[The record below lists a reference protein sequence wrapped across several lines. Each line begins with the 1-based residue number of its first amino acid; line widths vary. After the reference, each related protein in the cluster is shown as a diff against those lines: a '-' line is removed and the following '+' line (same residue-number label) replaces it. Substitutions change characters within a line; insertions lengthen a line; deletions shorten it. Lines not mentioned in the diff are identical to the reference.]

1 MASLVLLTRAVAL
14 GFALA
19 AGLVFLLAGLPG
31 PAHAEDGGD
40 PSPIRQEISLGALRV
55 TLEADRT
62 TIPIDGHIRLTL
74 AVEAPPHTSV
84 TLPEIG
90 DDLGPFV
97 VASQSAFGPSAEGS
111 GTELWRREYLL
122 EAESVGELIV
132 PPLTITFQEE
142 IDPEAPAQQ
151 LRTEPLAITVAS
163 VLPADVDIAAPKD
176 IAPPAPLPRSAVS
189 WLPWLLGVLAIGL
202 AVLAA
207 LAWRR
212 WRRPRP
218 AATTLRPAHL
228 LALAELER
236 LQGQL
241 STDPPGSNEAYVRL
255 ADILRRYVVWRFG
268 LRADAKT
275 TEELLASADRS
286 GGLIAARRHLIG
298 PVLAAC
304 DLVKFARHRPGPG
317 DLQVR
322 LRQARDF
329 VEQTADD
336 QVRVAELAAGAS

>member
-1 MASLVLLTRAVAL
+1 MASLLLPPRATAWRLALVAWL
-14 GFALA
+14 AL
-19 AGLVFLLAGLPG
+19 VLAGLAG
-31 PAHAEDGGD
+31 VARAQDAGD
-40 PSPIRQEISLGALRV
+40 PDPIRQEISLGAVRV
-55 TLEADRT
+55 TLAADRT

-74 AVEAPPHTSV
+74 AVEAPPHTVV

-97 VASQSAFGPSAEGS
+97 VASQSALGPSAEGA
-111 GTELWRREYLL
+111 GTDLWRREYLL

-132 PPLTITFQEE
+132 PPLTVTFQEQV
-142 IDPEAPAQQ
+142 DPEAPAQE
-151 LRTEPLAITVAS
+151 LRTEPLAITVTS

-176 IAPPAPLPRSAVS
+176 IAPPLPLPRSAVS
-189 WLPWLLGVLAIGL
+189 WLPWLLGGLAIGL
-202 AVLAA
+202 AALAV

-212 WRRPRP
+212 WRRRRPP
-218 AATTLRPAHL
+218 AAALRPAHL

-241 STDPPGSNEAYVRL
+241 PADQRGSEEVYVRL

-275 TEELLASADRS
+275 TEELLASAERS
-286 GGLIAARRHLIG
+286 GGPIAARRHLIG

-304 DLVKFARHRPGPG
+304 DLVKFARHRPRPG
-317 DLQVR
+317 DLPIQ

-329 VEQTADD
+329 IEQTADE
-336 QVRVAELAAGAS
+336 QVRVAAPAAGAS

>member
-1 MASLVLLTRAVAL
+1 MASLVLPPRAAAW
-14 GFALA
+14 GFTLA
-19 AGLVFLLAGLPG
+19 AWFAVVLAGLPG
-31 PAHAEDGGD
+31 PARAEGAGEPD
-40 PSPIRQEISLGALRV
+40 PVRQETSLDAVRV

-74 AVEAPPHTSV
+74 AVEAPLHTIV

-97 VASQSAFGPSAEGS
+97 VASQSAFGPSAASS

-132 PPLTITFQEE
+132 PPLTVTYREQIEL
-142 IDPEAPAQQ
+142 EAPAHE
-151 LRTEPLAITVAS
+151 LRTEPLAITVIS

-176 IAPPAPLPRSAVS
+176 IAPPVPLPRSAAS
-189 WLPWLLGVLAIGL
+189 WLPWLLGALAIGL
-202 AVLAA
+202 AVLAV

-218 AATTLRPAHL
+218 AATALRPAHL

-241 STDPPGSNEAYVRL
+241 PADQPGSEEVYVRL

-268 LRADAKT
+268 QRASAQT

-286 GGLIAARRHLIG
+286 GGPIAARRHLIG

-317 DLQVR
+317 DLQIR

-329 VEQTADD
+329 IEQTADE
-336 QVRVAELAAGAS
+336 QVRVAELAAGTS

>member
-1 MASLVLLTRAVAL
+1 MARPVLPQRAAAWGL
-14 GFALA
+14 ALA
-19 AGLVFLLAGLPG
+19 AWLAAAVAPGL
-31 PAHAEDGGD
+31 AHAESASDKPD
-40 PSPIRQEISLGALRV
+40 PVAQEISLGAVRV
-55 TLEADRT
+55 TLAADRT

-74 AVEAPPHTSV
+74 AVEAPLHTIV

-90 DDLGPFV
+90 DELGPFV
-97 VASQSAFGPSAEGS
+97 IASQSAFGPSAEAA

-132 PPLTITFQEE
+132 PPLTVTFQDDV
-142 IDPEAPAQQ
+142 DPEAPAQE
-151 LRTEPLAITVAS
+151 LRTEPLPVTVTS

-176 IAPPAPLPRSAVS
+176 IAPPVPLPRSAVS
-189 WLPWLLGVLAIGL
+189 WLPWLLGALAIALAAL
-202 AVLAA
+202 AV

-212 WRRPRP
+212 WRRPRR
-218 AATTLRPAHL
+218 AAAALRPAHL

-241 STDPPGSNEAYVRL
+241 AADQPGSEEVYVRL

-268 LRADAKT
+268 LRASAQT

-286 GGLIAARRHLIG
+286 GGPIAARRHLIG

-322 LRQARDF
+322 MRQARDF
-329 VEQTADD
+329 IEETADE
-336 QVRVAELAAGAS
+336 QVRVAELAAGTS

>member
-1 MASLVLLTRAVAL
+1 MASLVLPPRAAAW

-19 AGLVFLLAGLPG
+19 ASLTAALAPGLSRAQDAGDEPT
-31 PAHAEDGGD
+31 PVA
-40 PSPIRQEISLGALRV
+40 QEVSVGAVRV
-55 TLEADRT
+55 TLAADRT

-74 AVEAPPHTSV
+74 AVEAPRHTIV

-97 VASQSAFGPSAEGS
+97 VASQSALEPPADAA
-111 GTELWRREYLL
+111 GTKLWRGEYLL

-132 PPLTITFQEE
+132 PPLTVTFQEE
-142 IDPEAPAQQ
+142 IELEAPAQE
-151 LRTEPLAITVAS
+151 LRTEPLAITVTS

-176 IAPPAPLPRSAVS
+176 IAPPVPLPRSAAP
-189 WLPWLLGVLAIGL
+189 WLPWLLAALAIGL
-202 AVLAA
+202 AVLAV

-218 AATTLRPAHL
+218 AAAALRPAHL

-241 STDPPGSNEAYVRL
+241 PADQPGSEEVYVRL

-268 LRADAKT
+268 LRASAQT

-286 GGLIAARRHLIG
+286 GGPIAARRHLIG
-298 PVLAAC
+298 AVLTAC

-317 DLQVR
+317 DLQIQ

-329 VEQTADD
+329 IEQTADD
-336 QVRVAELAAGAS
+336 QVRVAELAAGTS